1 MSIPLSKEI
10 CNKIALEE
18 VVVSTKSSIKMGQ
31 NGTKLTKIVHCAK
44 KGKVIPNAKVIVEGI
59 NKPVTTTAT
68 GEYWRL
74 LRPGQYKIKAQDN
87 SGHYSDSQTI
97 SITSDSEV
105 QIMDFTL
112 DKGYSENQGAE
123 TCFVESKIILSCLL
137 IQYVY
142 PIFY

>member
-1 MSIPLSKEI
+1 MTE
-10 CNKIALEE
+10 
-18 VVVSTKSSIKMGQ
+18 
-31 NGTKLTKIVHCAK
+31 IVHCPK
-44 KGKVIPNAKVIVEGI
+44 KGEVIPKAKVIVEGI

-87 SGHYSDSQTI
+87 FGHYSDFQTI

>member
-1 MSIPLSKEI
+1 M
-10 CNKIALEE
+10 ALGE
-18 VVVSTKSSIKMGQ
+18 VVVSYVVLKLPS
-31 NGTKLTKIVHCAK
+31 NGTKLTKIVHCAE
-44 KGKVIPNAKVIVEGI
+44 KGQVIPNAKVIVEGI

-87 SGHYSDSQTI
+87 SGHYSDFQTI

-105 QIMDFTL
+105 QIVDFTL
-112 DKGYSENQGAE
+112 DKGQGYSENQGAE

>member
-1 MSIPLSKEI
+1 M
-10 CNKIALEE
+10 
-18 VVVSTKSSIKMGQ
+18 
-31 NGTKLTKIVHCAK
+31 TKIVHCAE
-44 KGKVIPNAKVIVEGI
+44 KGEVVHNAKVIVEGI

-87 SGHYSDSQTI
+87 SGHYSDFQTI

-105 QIMDFTL
+105 QIVDFTL
-112 DKGYSENQGAE
+112 DKVVDKGHSENQGAE